1 MKRYY
6 VSYWDG
12 ILVVEITVSS
22 AVVCMVVGATVVGFE
37 VVSGVISD
45 VSWLWT
51 LGIVSSPKKKRITT
65 IK

>member
-1 MKRYY
+1 
-6 VSYWDG
+6 
-12 ILVVEITVSS
+12 
-22 AVVCMVVGATVVGFE
+22 MVVGATVVGFE

-51 LGIVSSPKKKRITT
+51 LGIVSSPKKKRITK